1 MGRFVKRRWGFRLF
15 YPVAQSFAL
24 CGPRTAALVLMGAK
38 RSGCIK
44 MGQRPHEKKSHTA
57 VVSIKK
63 KNRRKKVKVK
73 AAAQEP
79 ANVTMGDGNDDMFG
93 MGLAAPTR
101 PTNPA
106 TSTAADKNDPQ
117 RPAEAVEQPPAFADT
132 GKNDLFHRV
141 FSFNGTKP
149 GSLHPRDARRAHEE
163 LLKRQK
169 ALRKQQKDERFL
181 TKERK
186 PFHTPVLPY

>member
-1 MGRFVKRRWGFRLF
+1 ML
-15 YPVAQSFAL
+15 SFGSVFLTPGLIVLRADGCL
-24 CGPRTAALVLMGAK
+24 LDTAVLMGAK

-93 MGLAAPTR
+93 MGLVAPT
-101 PTNPA
+101 
-106 TSTAADKNDPQ
+106 
-117 RPAEAVEQPPAFADT
+117 
-132 GKNDLFHRV
+132 
-141 FSFNGTKP
+141 
-149 GSLHPRDARRAHEE
+149 
-163 LLKRQK
+163 
-169 ALRKQQKDERFL
+169 
-181 TKERK
+181 
-186 PFHTPVLPY
+186 

>member
-1 MGRFVKRRWGFRLF
+1 MRADGCL
-15 YPVAQSFAL
+15 L
-24 CGPRTAALVLMGAK
+24 DTAVLMGAK

-93 MGLAAPTR
+93 MGLVAPTR